1 MTEQEKQA
9 EYRAVLVEFR
19 RLFHRVQTANGISPL
34 KAAIKEMKAWAEVE
48 RILKAKIQAD
58 EPTTTK

>member
-9 EYRAVLVEFR
+9 EIMEVKKALRALFYRYM
-19 RLFHRVQTANGISPL
+19 QTQMPMPIEE
-34 KAAIKEMKAWAEVE
+34 AAKEMKAWSKVE

-58 EPTTTK
+58 E